1 MYNGKK
7 PLCGKKI
14 LPQKECFFEYSI
26 ARFLDFH
33 VMAKPTALSAISIA
47 PTAMASKRNLF
58 SLKARMT
65 NWRKLCKLLKIN
77 VISDL

>member
-1 MYNGKK
+1 MAKN
-7 PLCGKKI
+7 L
-14 LPQKECFFEYSI
+14 SA
-26 ARFLDFH
+26 ARKSSDRKGVFLNTQWPVSKDFH